1 MYTRLDFGKDLK
13 IKSREKQD
21 VQEIGSWAYK
31 IYLEEDIDDNDTEF
45 LNILLTLNHMEN
57 GPEFAL
63 SYQRLNEIADD
74 LISGKKNI
82 NLDY

>member
-1 MYTRLDFGKDLK
+1 MYTRANFGKELK
-13 IKSREKQD
+13 KKTDQKLD
-21 VQEIGSWAYK
+21 VQEIGSWAYE
-31 IYLEEDIDDNDTEF
+31 IYLEGDVDDNDCEF
-45 LNILLTLNHMEN
+45 LNLLLTLNHMED

-74 LISGKKNI
+74 LIAGKKDI

>member
-1 MYTRLDFGKDLK
+1 MYTRADFGKELK
-13 IKSREKQD
+13 KNTDQKQD
-21 VQEIGSWAYK
+21 VQEIGSWAYE
-31 IYLEEDIDDNDTEF
+31 IYLKGDIDASDSEF
-45 LNILLTLNHMEN
+45 LNILLTLNHMED

-74 LISGKKNI
+74 LIAGKKDI